1 MSMPNI
7 PNIEGFDGLDREQVA
22 LLLLASIAFE
32 ELSLAHIMNAEG
44 EKLQYALGTLFE
56 DEEGPVGGLELDL
69 EGLLAVNRSV
79 ERTLRTVIK
88 KEMLLQFKLED
99 ILESGLLNGNGPT
112 PPPVFECACSAEALV
127 NSQTETTTASFPEEE
142 LEDIE
147 GNVSGQL
154 RICRDCEDIQ
164 INYNFNAPGEA
175 NLQFD
180 ADVEELDEVDCDDIE
195 NGIVTVTGTGRA
207 TGTGLDQMNTPVNFT
222 MIFDDN
228 ANTVTLTLTDID
240 TGDVLYVG
248 VTSAPVAVSP
258 CIED

>member
-1 MSMPNI
+1 MSMSNI
-7 PNIEGFDGLDREQVA
+7 PENLNSITGLDREQVA

-44 EKLQYALGTLFE
+44 EKLQYALGTLE
-56 DEEGPVGGLELDL
+56 NGGGLAEDLDL
-69 EGLLAVNRSV
+69 DGLLAVNRSV
-79 ERTLRTVIK
+79 ERMLRTVIK

-99 ILESGLLNGNGPT
+99 ILDSGLLNGNGPT

-147 GNVSGQL
+147 GNVAGQL
-154 RICRDCEDIQ
+154 RICADCEEDIR
-164 INYNFNAPGEA
+164 INYNFNAQGV

-207 TGTGLDQMNTPVNFT
+207 TGTGFDQMNTPVNFT
-222 MIFDDN
+222 MVFDDD
-228 ANTVTLTLTDID
+228 ANIVTLTLTDID
-240 TGDVLYVG
+240 TGDELYVG
-248 VTSAPVAVSP
+248 VTSAPVGVSP

>member
-1 MSMPNI
+1 MSMSNI
-7 PNIEGFDGLDREQVA
+7 PENLNSITGLDREQVA

-44 EKLQYALGTLFE
+44 EKLQYALGTLE
-56 DEEGPVGGLELDL
+56 NGGGLAEDLDL
-69 EGLLAVNRSV
+69 DDLLAVNRSV
-79 ERTLRTVIK
+79 ERMLRTVIK

-99 ILESGLLNGNGPT
+99 ILDSGLLNGNGPT

-248 VTSAPVAVSP
+248 VTSAPVAVTE
-258 CIED
+258 CNQD